1 MRPFLAFTVRQAA
14 LATVSPAMPRP
25 SLSRQSEL
33 AASILSEDGQAKAC
47 IVTNISPKGAQLSL
61 STTEDLP
68 PSSRCEFQARSI
80 AAGWSGRSVVRPG
93 SSSSA
98 ADPCG
103 SSLPGVG

>member
-47 IVTNISPKGAQLSL
+47 IVTNISRKGAQLSL

-68 PSSRCEFQARSI
+68 PEFTLRIPGAKHRSRLVWKVGRQAGIEFI
-80 AAGWSGRSVVRPG
+80 GG
-93 SSSSA
+93 
-98 ADPCG
+98 
-103 SSLPGVG
+103 